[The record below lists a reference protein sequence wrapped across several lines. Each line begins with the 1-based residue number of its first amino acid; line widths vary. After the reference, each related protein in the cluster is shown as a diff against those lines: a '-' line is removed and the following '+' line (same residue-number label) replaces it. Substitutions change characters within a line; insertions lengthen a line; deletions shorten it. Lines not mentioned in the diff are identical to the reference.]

1 MNSSQP
7 RKIIDAH
14 CHLYDH
20 RQNRY
25 EFLENVDAI
34 FEALIGDYSTL
45 PRRHLLDQYLMDQT
59 GLQVVGF
66 VWHEFLSSDPV
77 REIRWAQQLAENSP
91 VPMSIVGLVDFLA
104 PDLEKR
110 LDTYALCRNVA
121 AVREHLGWDNENPL
135 RRFAKSPDLLTDSRW
150 LNGLKRLA
158 RYRLKC
164 SLEVFSSQLPDLLKV
179 ARMNPDIGFT
189 IALMGWPRTTD
200 KLEFTRWKECLAA
213 LSTCANVRI
222 VISGVECIFGMNW
235 SLPEV
240 QPWIQTV
247 FELFGTKRIM
257 FGSHRPI
264 CGLSSTFPK
273 PYAAYEKMTD
283 GLSLS
288 EQDAVFRLNAADW
301 FFSGLPLSKG
311 TGLDV
316 PL

>member
-1 MNSSQP
+1 MNSSKV

-25 EFLENVDAI
+25 EFLESIDQI
-34 FEALIGDYSTL
+34 FEALIGDYSAL
-45 PRRHLLDQYLMDQT
+45 PRRYLVDQYLDDQT
-59 GLQVVGF
+59 GLQVVGL

-77 REIRWAQQLAENSP
+77 CEVRWAQQLAENLPIS
-91 VPMSIVGLVDFLA
+91 MSIVGLVDFLE
-104 PDLEKR
+104 PNLEQR
-110 LDTYALCRNVA
+110 LDAYALCRNVT

-135 RRFAKSPDLLTDSRW
+135 RCFAKRPDLLTDSRW
-150 LNGLKRLA
+150 LDGLKRLA
-158 RYRLKC
+158 RYRFKC
-164 SLEVFSSQLPDLLKV
+164 SLEVFSSQLPDLLRV
-179 ARMNPDIGFT
+179 VRLNPGIGFT

-200 KLEFTRWKECLAA
+200 ELEFTHWKQCLAG
-213 LSTCANVRI
+213 LSACGNVRI

-247 FELFGTKRIM
+247 FELLGTNRVM

-273 PYAAYEKMTD
+273 PYAAYQKMTE

-301 FFSGLPLSKG
+301 FFSGLPLSER
-311 TGLDV
+311 TGIDA